1 MSLLCHSVAE
11 TAYESSLKHVLSSE
25 FIISFDLQ
33 DNRLEKAKCHRL
45 YLTVDDSACLKLS
58 CQWMVKL
65 QPDRNPRP
73 LSPDSMLG

>member
-11 TAYESSLKHVLSSE
+11 TAYESSLKRVLSSE

-33 DNRLEKAKCHRL
+33 GSRLEKAKCHRL
-45 YLTVDDSACLKLS
+45 YLIVDDSACLKLS

-65 QPDRNPRP
+65 QPESTTS
-73 LSPDSMLG
+73 LS